1 MDREFKKRLQN
12 KYLKLMNTFIL
23 KKRFFIF
30 FLVLIFGIFIFLIG
44 LGSTGLV
51 DETPPLFASAGRF
64 MSESGDWLIPK
75 VNGILRFD
83 KPPLFYWLM
92 GIIYSLPGNS
102 SWDNLGSLSARLPS
116 AVASLFL
123 MLMIADTLY
132 CWPQKSTNKSIS
144 ALIGAFSFA
153 LSPLVIIW
161 SRAAV
166 SDSLLCSTVGISL
179 LSFWRTLASDKKSSC
194 TIPWI
199 LLGLAILTKGP
210 VALVIVSL
218 SLLSFLGTQK
228 NWKNLIKKINPI
240 RGILI
245 TSLLSIPWYVIALYR
260 EGSAFWNSFFGY
272 HNIQRYTSVV
282 NNHSEP
288 WWFFLNIMILG
299 SLPFSVFLISGI
311 FESGKELIN
320 NFKKEYDI
328 KDSLSIFAFCWLM
341 SILLFF
347 SISATKLPSYWLPA
361 IPAASILITKSA
373 NILAKTYKQ
382 ISLPYLVTFLIFL
395 GFSIA
400 SFLSNKW
407 LELINDP
414 EMPNLAVEIQE
425 YGLISRTRIVF
436 LVMTIASLFFL
447 IKKFSKSFLYLQ
459 ILMLSGQFLIMPPV
473 RKLTDNSRQLPLR
486 DISKEIQ
493 NLRQSEE
500 PLAMIGIRKPSL
512 HFYSKQI
519 VFYEPNSPQGII
531 NLSERFNLDKRS
543 NNYDQP
549 NYESETFL
557 VVIDKYSQETKYW
570 KRYIRNKDLGEF
582 GIYKLMRVKRR
593 DLDRYANYF
602 KRIGKDPDWEIDN
615 FEKF

>member
-1 MDREFKKRLQN
+1 MNFLLNKKRLFT
-12 KYLKLMNTFIL
+12 LLVVLIAGFLLFIL
-23 KKRFFIF
+23 
-30 FLVLIFGIFIFLIG
+30 G

-64 MSESGDWLIPK
+64 MSESGDWLTPK

-92 GIIYSLPGNS
+92 AIFYSLPGNS
-102 SWDNLGSLSARLPS
+102 TWDNLGSLSARLPS
-116 AVASLFL
+116 ALSSLFL

-132 CWPQKSTNKSIS
+132 CWPQKSSNRLVF
-144 ALIGAFSFA
+144 ALIGALGFA

-166 SDSLLCSTVGISL
+166 SDSLLCATVGVSL
-179 LSFWRTLASDKKSSC
+179 LLFWRKLASNKNSIC
-194 TIPWI
+194 ITPWL

-210 VALVIVSL
+210 VAVVII
-218 SLLSFLGTQK
+218 LLTMFCFFATQK
-228 NWKNLIKKINPI
+228 DWKSLIKKINPI
-240 RGILI
+240 RGTLI
-245 TSLLSIPWYVIALYR
+245 TLLVSMPWYLILLYR
-260 EGSAFWNSFFGY
+260 EGSAFWKSFFGY
-272 HNIQRYTSVV
+272 HNLQRYTSVV
-282 NNHSEP
+282 NNHAEP
-288 WWFFLNIMILG
+288 WWFFIGILIIG

-311 FESGKELIN
+311 FETGRELIR
-320 NFKKEYDI
+320 NFKQNNEI
-328 KDSLSIFAFCWLM
+328 ENSLGLFAFCWLV

-361 IPAASILITKSA
+361 TPAAAILISIKANSFTK
-373 NILAKTYKQ
+373 NLNR
-382 ISLPYLVTFLIFL
+382 ISIPFLVTFLIFF

-400 SFLSNKW
+400 TFLSNRW
-407 LELINDP
+407 LGLISDP
-414 EMPNLAVEIQE
+414 EMPNLALEIQD
-425 YGLISRTRIVF
+425 YGLIFKLRFIS
-436 LVMTIASLFFL
+436 LVLSFATFIFL
-447 IKKFSKSFLYLQ
+447 IKKYSKAFFYLQ
-459 ILMLSGQFLIMPPV
+459 ILFLSVQFFIMPPV
-473 RKLTDNSRQLPLR
+473 RKLTDTFRQLPLR
-486 DISKEIQ
+486 NISKEIK

-519 VFYEPNSPQGII
+519 VFYEPNSAQGII
-531 NLSERFNLDKRS
+531 NLSERFLLDKRS

-557 VVIDKYSQETKYW
+557 VVIDMYSQNTKYW
-570 KRYIRNKDLGEF
+570 KRYIRNENLGNF
-582 GIYKLMRVKRR
+582 GIYKLLRVKRR

>member
-1 MDREFKKRLQN
+1 MNFLLNKKRL
-12 KYLKLMNTFIL
+12 LTGLV
-23 KKRFFIF
+23 
-30 FLVLIFGIFIFLIG
+30 VLITGFLIFIAG

-64 MSESGDWLIPK
+64 MSESGDWLTPK

-92 GIIYSLPGNS
+92 AIFYSLPGNA

-116 AVASLFL
+116 ALSSLFL

-132 CWPQKSTNKSIS
+132 CWPQKSSNRFVF
-144 ALIGAFSFA
+144 ALIGALGFA

-166 SDSLLCSTVGISL
+166 SDSLLCATVGISL
-179 LSFWRTLASDKKSSC
+179 LSFWRKLASSNNSIC
-194 TIPWI
+194 VTPWL
-199 LLGLAILTKGP
+199 LLGLGVLTKGP
-210 VALVIVSL
+210 VAVVII
-218 SLLSFLGTQK
+218 LLTMFCYLAVQK
-228 NWKNLIKKINPI
+228 DWKSLIKKINPT

-245 TSLLSIPWYVIALYR
+245 TLFVSMPWYLILLYR
-260 EGSAFWNSFFGY
+260 EGSVFWKSFFGY
-272 HNIQRYTSVV
+272 HNLQRYTSVV
-282 NNHSEP
+282 NNHAEP
-288 WWFFLNIMILG
+288 WWFFVGMLILG
-299 SLPFSVFLISGI
+299 SLPFSIFLISGL
-311 FESGKELIN
+311 FETGKELIQ
-320 NFKKEYDI
+320 NFKKNNETEN
-328 KDSLSIFAFCWLM
+328 SLGVFAFCWLV

-361 IPAASILITKSA
+361 TPAAAILISIKA
-373 NILAKTYKQ
+373 NSFAKNFNK
-382 ISLPYLVTFLIFL
+382 ISIPLLITFLIFF

-400 SFLSNKW
+400 TFLSNKW
-407 LELINDP
+407 LGFINDP
-414 EMPNLAVEIQE
+414 EMPNLALEIQD
-425 YGLISRTRIVF
+425 YGLIFKLRFI
-436 LVMTIASLFFL
+436 SLLISFAILIFL
-447 IKKFSKSFLYLQ
+447 IKKYSKTFLYLQ
-459 ILMLSGQFLIMPPV
+459 ILFLSAQFLIMPPV
-473 RKLTDNSRQLPLR
+473 RKLTDTSRQLPLR
-486 DISKEIQ
+486 NISIEIKK
-493 NLRQSEE
+493 LRQSEE

-519 VFYEPNSPQGII
+519 VFYEPNSAQGII
-531 NLSERFNLDKRS
+531 NLSERFLLDKRS

-557 VVIDKYSQETKYW
+557 VVIDKYSQNTKYW
-570 KRYIRNKDLGEF
+570 KRYIRNENLGNF
-582 GIYKLMRVKRR
+582 GVYKLLRVKRR